1 MKLSFRSSFNR
12 DLKKIKDKEILQK
25 VKECIHIAE
34 EANSLQELSDI
45 KKISGSS
52 GYYRVRLRE
61 YRIGIFVS
69 GNEIEFVRCLH
80 RREVYKFFSFFL
92 CLTNILSLNW

>member
-12 DLKKIKDKEILQK
+12 DLKKIKEKEILNM
-25 VKECIHIAE
+25 VKEYILIAE
-34 EANSLQELSDI
+34 EANSLKDI
-45 KKISGSS
+45 SHMKKISGSS

-80 RREVYKFFSFFL
+80 RREVYKFFP
-92 CLTNILSLNW
+92 